1 VVPVTG
7 FFIER
12 KTMKRTIQTEEQLQ
26 THLDM
31 LDDYVKER
39 LAKFEELKDSMRI
52 VVSKENFTREMCIEK
67 LNTMSKIFD
76 LMEEV
81 KVVAHWINVRTEWA
95 DPFMKY
101 STKLLEDT
109 TKEIQKINELLKKDE
124 SDA

>member
-1 VVPVTG
+1 
-7 FFIER
+7 
-12 KTMKRTIQTEEQLQ
+12 MKRTIQTEEQLQ